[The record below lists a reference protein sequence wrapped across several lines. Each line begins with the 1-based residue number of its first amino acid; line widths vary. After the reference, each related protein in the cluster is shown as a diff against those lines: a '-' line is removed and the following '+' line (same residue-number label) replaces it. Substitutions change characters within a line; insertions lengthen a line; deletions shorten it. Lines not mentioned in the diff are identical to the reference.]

1 MIHHDSNTV
10 PIFGSKKVIDCF
22 IFFKE
27 IDLLRVRLEY
37 LGDQID
43 HFIIIEANIDF
54 SGKPKKY
61 YLENHVASLPFAKK
75 IIYHKLEINKFSI
88 PWIFKK
94 LRWISRPHKYL
105 WKIQDEQRDAVSITI
120 KKNQL
125 VADFVLFGDLDEIP
139 NYEFVK
145 SLCHNNYLLNKPK
158 TLRQRLFYYHPE
170 NAEVEEKWLGTIC
183 APLDQ
188 FMAFPPHQLRSMR
201 ENFES
206 IEDGG
211 YHFSYFMRPKEIKDK
226 MEAIANVERINNFLG
241 LTLQD
246 IQNRVRENKDLY
258 DRKLLFHENTVIV
271 PDNLKKLLYK
281 YMFWLI

>member
-88 PWIFKK
+88 STPSFSAYVLSKAC
-94 LRWISRPHKYL
+94 S
-105 WKIQDEQRDAVSITI
+105 ASI
-120 KKNQL
+120 N
-125 VADFVLFGDLDEIP
+125 AAIP
-139 NYEFVK
+139 
-145 SLCHNNYLLNKPK
+145 P
-158 TLRQRLFYYHPE
+158 
-170 NAEVEEKWLGTIC
+170 
-183 APLDQ
+183 
-188 FMAFPPHQLRSMR
+188 AF
-201 ENFES
+201 
-206 IEDGG
+206 
-211 YHFSYFMRPKEIKDK
+211 
-226 MEAIANVERINNFLG
+226 
-241 LTLQD
+241 
-246 IQNRVRENKDLY
+246 
-258 DRKLLFHENTVIV
+258 
-271 PDNLKKLLYK
+271 
-281 YMFWLI
+281 